1 MNFILHKDFS
11 DLSAMAWNTLVE
23 QSIADTPFSRYEYL
37 SEWWQTLGGG
47 EWMGKGGE
55 GEQISSVG
63 ETSPTG
69 ESTSPLLV
77 LVSATENDQ
86 LIGIAPLF
94 IAEYDGQQAL
104 MLVGSIEISDYL
116 DLIVREQD
124 LPRFLSGLFDFLAP
138 SEANPGLPRPNE
150 WTAVD
155 WYNIPDSSPTRAALQ
170 VEFEKRGWQYQ
181 AEIYRPTPRI
191 PLNGSFEEYLARIDK
206 KQRHEIRRKMR
217 RAAESELNV
226 RFIIVDINADIET
239 ETNDFFQ
246 LMTQDPNKADFLTP
260 LMRAQMS
267 VTIRTA
273 FEQGYLWLA
282 FLEIGGVKVAASL
295 NFDYKNKL
303 WGYNS
308 GVSREHMELS
318 PGWVLLAHTIQW
330 CCENNRYEFDFM
342 RGDEEY
348 KYRFGGVN
356 RYVMRERV
364 VKP

>member
-11 DLSAMAWNTLVE
+11 DLSATDWNKLVE

-37 SEWWQTLGGG
+37 NEWWKTLGGG
-47 EWMGKGGE
+47 EWTGKDGE
-55 GEQISSVG
+55 GERI
-63 ETSPTG
+63 
-69 ESTSPLLV
+69 SPLLV

-86 LIGIAPLF
+86 LIGLAPLF
-94 IAEYDGQQAL
+94 ITEYDGQQAL

-124 LPRFLSGLFDFLAP
+124 LPRFLSGLFDFLDSSNDSATDL
-138 SEANPGLPRPNE
+138 SNTGAREPRPYQ

-155 WYNIPDSSPTRAALQ
+155 WYNIPDSSPTRAALMA
-170 VEFEKRGWQYQ
+170 EFEKRGWQYH

-191 PLNGSFEEYLARIDK
+191 ALNGSFEEYLARIDK

-226 RFIIVDINADIET
+226 RFMIVDINADIET
-239 ETNDFFQ
+239 EINAFFH
-246 LMTQDPNKADFLTP
+246 LMTQDPNKANFLTP
-260 LMRAQMS
+260 LMREQMT

>member
-1 MNFILHKDFS
+1 MEFILHKNFS
-11 DLSAMAWNTLVE
+11 EIDASKWNTLVQ

-37 SEWWQTLGGG
+37 SEWWKTLGGG
-47 EWMGKGGE
+47 EW
-55 GEQISSVG
+55 SARADTHPPV
-63 ETSPTG
+63 
-69 ESTSPLLV
+69 LV
-77 LVSATENDQ
+77 LVSAGENDQ

-94 IAEYDGQQAL
+94 IAEYEGQQAL
-104 MLVGSIEISDYL
+104 LLVGSIEISDYL
-116 DLIVREQD
+116 DLIVRERD
-124 LPRFLSGLFDFLAP
+124 LPAFLSGLLDFLASLP
-138 SEANPGLPRPNE
+138 SA
-150 WTAVD
+150 WSAID
-155 WYNIPDSSPTRAALQ
+155 WYNIPDSSPTLAALKA
-170 VEFEKRGWQYQ
+170 ESEKRGWTHHE
-181 AEIYRPTPRI
+181 EIYRPTPRI
-191 PLNGSFEEYLARIDK
+191 PLNGSFEEYLSRLDK

-226 RFIIVDINADIET
+226 RFVIVDRNANIGSEINA
-239 ETNDFFQ
+239 FFY
-246 LMTQDPNKADFLTP
+246 LMTQDPNKANFLTP
-260 LMRAQMS
+260 LMREQMT

-282 FLEIGGVKVAASL
+282 FLEVAGVKVAASL

-356 RYVMRERV
+356 RYVIRERV

>member
-1 MNFILHKDFS
+1 MNFRLHKDFS
-11 DLSAMAWNTLVE
+11 DLSAKDWNTLVE

-37 SEWWQTLGGG
+37 SEWWQTRGGG
-47 EWMGKGGE
+47 EWMDKAE
-55 GEQISSVG
+55 RRELHRQA
-63 ETSPTG
+63 
-69 ESTSPLLV
+69 SPLLV

-94 IAEYDGQQAL
+94 ITEYDGQQAL
-104 MLVGSIEISDYL
+104 MLIGSIEISDYL
-116 DLIVREQD
+116 DVIAREQD
-124 LPRFLSGLFDFLAP
+124 LPRFLSGLFDFLASSSP
-138 SEANPGLPRPNE
+138 SN

-181 AEIYRPTPRI
+181 AEVYRPTPRI
-191 PLNGSFEEYLARIDK
+191 PLNGSFDEYLARIDK

-226 RFIIVDINADIET
+226 RFLIVDKDADIET
-239 ETNDFFQ
+239 EINDFFH
-246 LMTQDPNKADFLTP
+246 LMTQDPNKANFLTP
-260 LMRAQMS
+260 LMREQMT
-267 VTIRTA
+267 VTIRTS

-308 GVSREHMELS
+308 GVSREHRELS
-318 PGWVLLAHTIQW
+318 PGWILLAHTIQW